1 MRFGLREGLARLLR
15 IPRPSPQSIRAE
27 ADAELESVITNRIE
41 YLVAHG
47 RSPDAARAEALNRL
61 GASLDEARS
70 QLHQS
75 AQQREQRMRFSER
88 VHSIVQDLR
97 YAARGLAARPTF
109 TIVAVL
115 TLAIGIGATTAIFS
129 AVNVLLLRPLPY
141 AHPDELMKVT
151 LVTPGRG
158 AIPSN
163 EQMVWSYPKSQV
175 FRNAQH
181 VFSDIALYASGQ
193 FTLRA
198 GDAERVTGEE
208 IGATYFSVLGLSA
221 ARGRLFDRSLDAHPN
236 ADRQAIL
243 SYGFWERRFNAD
255 PSIVGRTIDIDHQPY
270 TVVGIGPRDFTG
282 LSGQADL
289 FLPLMVRPAEEFTQ
303 PQSHEF
309 WMVARRAPG
318 VSAQQALAAV
328 RVLGKQVNDAVPDS
342 YSKTPWGATT
352 EPLDNARLAPSVRRS
367 LLVLFGAVG
376 FVLLIACANVANLL
390 IGRANTRARE
400 IAVRLAIGASRG
412 RLVRLLLIE
421 SLLLAFVGAAASL
434 LVAWGGVRA
443 LGTIDPATT
452 LRVSRD
458 SGLGAVAFSAIS
470 LDWTALAFTLGVT
483 LIVGLVFGLVPAIG
497 ATRASLTDALK
508 AGRTKSTRVR
518 RGSLRR
524 ALVVVEVALAIVLL
538 AGSGLMLRSLT
549 KLLAVDTGFDGTNVL
564 TMSMSIPVEGNARD
578 SMPGFYEQ
586 LLDRVRAVPGVVDA
600 SMSNCAP
607 MSGRCSSTVI
617 WFDGHV
623 PENPTRAPSIGLNWV
638 SPTWFATMKVPL
650 RRGRTFTGADRL
662 GTPVVAVVNDVAAK
676 KFWPGASPIGKHIGA
691 GMSGMKDAE
700 VIGVVGGVRL
710 RADSAPKPD
719 VYISYLQFPRGGTT
733 LFVRAARDPSAIAAD
748 VRRAIHEIAPQY
760 PIFNVKT
767 MAERT
772 AAATASS
779 RFSAALLG
787 LFALTA
793 LSLASIG
800 IYGVMALAVSART
813 REIGVRI
820 ALGADRQRVQR
831 LVVGEG
837 AALVAAGAV
846 LGIAGALLTTRV
858 LASLLFDL
866 APTDPPTY
874 VAIVLVLGGCA
885 LAASWIPARRASRV
899 DPVTAL
905 RAD

>member
-1 MRFGLREGLARLLR
+1 VRFGLRPGIARLLR
-15 IPRPSPQSIRAE
+15 VPRVSTAT
-27 ADAELESVITNRIE
+27 ADVDAELESVIASRVE
-41 YLVAHG
+41 YLIARG
-47 RSPDAARAEALNRL
+47 MSPAMAREEALRRI
-61 GASLDEARS
+61 GASLDEARA
-70 QLHQS
+70 QLHHS
-75 AQQREQRMRFSER
+75 AHHREQRMQLRER
-88 VHSIVQDLR
+88 IANFAQDLR
-97 YAARGLAARPTF
+97 YAARGLASRPTF
-109 TIVAVL
+109 TLVAVA

-129 AVNVLLLRPLPY
+129 AVNVLLLRRLPF
-141 AHPDELMKVT
+141 ANPDQLMKVT
-151 LVTPGRG
+151 LVTPNRAG
-158 AIPSN
+158 IPN
-163 EQMVWSYPKSQV
+163 TDQMVWSYPKAQV

-181 VFSDIALYASGQ
+181 VFSDLALYASGQ
-193 FTLRA
+193 FTVRT
-198 GDAERVTGEE
+198 GEAERVTGEE
-208 IGATYFSVLGLSA
+208 VGASYFTVLGLSA
-221 ARGRLFDRSLDAHPN
+221 TRGRTFDRSLDAHPD

-243 SYGFWERRFNAD
+243 SYAYWERRFSAD

-270 TVVGIGPRDFTG
+270 TVIGIGPRDFSG

-289 FLPLMVRPAEEFTQ
+289 FLPLMARPAEEFTQ

-318 VSAQQALAAV
+318 VSADQALAAV
-328 RVLGKQVNDAVPDS
+328 RVLGKQVDDAIPDS
-342 YSKTPWGATT
+342 YAKRPWGATT
-352 EPLDNARLAPSVRRS
+352 ELLDNARLAPSIRRS
-367 LLVLFGAVG
+367 LLVLFGAVA
-376 FVLLIACANVANLL
+376 FVLLIACVNVANLL
-390 IGRANTRARE
+390 LGRAHGRARE

-434 LVAWGGVRA
+434 VVAWAGIRA

-452 LRVSRD
+452 LRVTRD
-458 SGLGAVAFSAIS
+458 SSVGAVAFSAIS
-470 LDWTALAFTLGVT
+470 LDWTALAFTLGVSVV
-483 LIVGLVFGLVPAIG
+483 VGLLFGMVPAIG

-508 AGRTKSTRVR
+508 DGRAKATRS

-524 ALVVVEVALAIVLL
+524 ALVVIEVALAIVLL
-538 AGSGLMLRSLT
+538 AGSGLMLRSLS
-549 KLLAVDTGFDGTNVL
+549 KLLSVDPGFDGTNVL
-564 TMSMSIPVEGNARD
+564 TMSMSIPVEGSARD

-586 LLDRVRAVPGVVDA
+586 LLDRVRAVPGVAEA
-600 SMSNCAP
+600 SMTNCPP
-607 MSGRCSSTVI
+607 MSGRCSSTII

-623 PENPTRAPSIGLNWV
+623 PENPAAAPSIGLNWV
-638 SPTWFATMKVPL
+638 SPTWFSTVKVPL
-650 RRGRTFTGADRL
+650 RRGRVFTAADRM
-662 GTPVVAVVNDVAAK
+662 GAPVVAVVNDVAAK
-676 KFWPGASPIGKHIGA
+676 KFWPGENPIGKHIGA
-691 GMSGMKDAE
+691 GMGGMKDAE

-710 RADSAPKPD
+710 RADSAPKAD
-719 VYISYLQFPRGGTT
+719 VYISYLQFPRGGTI
-733 LFVRAARDPSAIAAD
+733 LFVRATRNPAAIAAD
-748 VRRAIHEIAPQY
+748 VRRAIHQAAPQY

-772 AAATASS
+772 AAATAQS

-837 AALVAAGAV
+837 IALVAAGAA
-846 LGIAGALLTTRV
+846 LGLVGALLTTRV
-858 LASLLFDL
+858 LRSLLFDL

-874 VAIVLVLGGCA
+874 VAIVVVLGACA
-885 LAASWIPARRASRV
+885 LAASWLPARRASRV
-899 DPVTAL
+899 DPVIAL